1 MKDMIEYY
9 FSTLSNFIWGVTVI
23 NDDKIKVT
31 GKVVD
36 ILPGEKFKIAISENK
51 EVIGYLSGRM
61 KKNYIKILLD
71 DVVDVELSVYDL
83 SKGRITYRYV

>member
-1 MKDMIEYY
+1 MEV
-9 FSTLSNFIWGVTVI
+9 TLI

-31 GKVVD
+31 GKIVD
-36 ILPGEKFKIAISENK
+36 ILPGEKFKISVSDNM

-61 KKNYIKILLD
+61 KKNHIKILLD

-83 SKGRITYRYV
+83 SKGRIIYRYV

>member
-1 MKDMIEYY
+1 M
-9 FSTLSNFIWGVTVI
+9 GVTVI

-83 SKGRITYRYV
+83 SKGRIIYRYV